1 MFSEYLVVYLFL
13 FFCATWL
20 FISLAIYFIPVI
32 IAYIRKHNN
41 ILAITILTVVIGWT
55 FFGWLAAV
63 LWALN
68 SDVKEKEVD

>member
-1 MFSEYLVVYLFL
+1 MDFGFLIVFVML
-13 FFCATWL
+13 FFCAMWL

-32 IAYIRKHNN
+32 VAYIRKHNN
-41 ILAITILTVVIGWT
+41 ILAITILTIFLGWT

-68 SDVKEKEVD
+68 SDVQENE